1 MTDPRTD
8 RLTTLGL
15 LWAAWEGQGRALAA
29 ERWQQPTRL
38 GDWTVR
44 MLYAHAAGWPVGLSH
59 LVGQAREVAPTH
71 ASAAALLADFNRP
84 GGMATTQA
92 DRVAAAAREDAAIYT
107 PAQMLEQFAVT
118 GPQAI
123 ATARQLG
130 PVVVDYF
137 GRAMLPLEEAVS
149 IGILEATVHL
159 LDLQRA
165 LDVPPDVPPAG
176 LEHTVGLLARM
187 TPPVDFIELA
197 TGRSEVALF
206 PVLR

>member
-1 MTDPRTD
+1 MQRQD

-15 LWAAWEGQGRALAA
+15 LWAAWDRQGRTLAA
-29 ERWQQPTRL
+29 EQWDRPTRL

-44 MLYAHAAGWPVGLSH
+44 MLYAHAAGWPLGFSRLI
-59 LVGQAREVAPTH
+59 GQVRETEPTH
-71 ASAAALLADFNRP
+71 ATAAALLGAFNRP
-84 GGMATTQA
+84 GGIASGQA
-92 DRVAAAAREDAAIYT
+92 DRVAAAAREDAATST
-107 PAQMLEQFAVT
+107 PARMVEQFAVT

-123 ATARQLG
+123 ATARRLG

-137 GRAMLPLEEAVS
+137 GRAMLPLEEAAS

-165 LDVPPDVPPAG
+165 LGAPPDVPAAG
-176 LEHTVGLLARM
+176 VEHTVGLLAAM
-187 TPPVDFIELA
+187 APPVDFIELA
-197 TGRSEVALF
+197 TGRSSVALF

>member
-1 MTDPRTD
+1 MARED

-15 LWAAWEGQGRALAA
+15 LWAAWQQRGQTLSA
-29 ERWQQPTRL
+29 EQWQRPTRL

-44 MLYAHAAGWPVGLSH
+44 MLYAHAAGWPVGFSH
-59 LVGQAREVAPTH
+59 LVGQVRQVQPTH
-71 ASAAALLADFNRP
+71 ATAAALLGDFNRP
-84 GGMATTQA
+84 GGIATSQA
-92 DRVAAAAREDAAIYT
+92 DRVAAAAREDAATYP
-107 PAQMLEQFAVT
+107 PAQMIEQFAVT

-130 PVVVDYF
+130 PAVVDYF
-137 GRAMLPLEEAVS
+137 GRAMLALEEAVS

-165 LDVPPDVPPAG
+165 LGIPPNLPAAG
-176 LEHTVGLLARM
+176 VEHTVRLLAEM
-187 TPPVDFIELA
+187 APPVDFIELA
-197 TGRSEVALF
+197 TGRSSVALF

>member
-1 MTDPRTD
+1 MTPED

-15 LWAAWEGQGRALAA
+15 LWAAWEQQGRALSA
-29 ERWQQPTRL
+29 EQWQQPTRL

-44 MLYAHAAGWPVGLSH
+44 MLYAHAAGWPFGFAH
-59 LVGQAREVAPTH
+59 LVGQVREVAPTH
-71 ASAAALLADFNRP
+71 ASAAGLLGEFNQP
-84 GGMATTQA
+84 GGIATRQA
-92 DRVAAAAREDAAIYT
+92 DRVAAAGREDAAAYT
-107 PAQMLEQFAVT
+107 PAQLIEQFAVT

-123 ATARQLG
+123 TRARELG

-137 GRAMLPLEEAVS
+137 GRAMLPLAEAVS

-165 LDVPPDVPPAG
+165 LEVPPAVPRAG
-176 LEHTVGLLARM
+176 LEHTVRLLATM

-197 TGRSEVALF
+197 TGRSEVTLF

>member
-1 MTDPRTD
+1 MPPED

-15 LWAAWEGQGRALAA
+15 LWAAWEQQGRVLSA
-29 ERWQQPTRL
+29 EQWQQPTRL

-44 MLYAHAAGWPVGLSH
+44 MLYAHAAGWPVGFAH
-59 LVGQAREVAPTH
+59 LVGQVREVAQTH
-71 ASAAALLADFNRP
+71 ASAAGLLGDFNRP
-84 GGMATTQA
+84 GGIATSQA
-92 DRVAAAAREDAAIYT
+92 DRVAAAAREHAAAYT
-107 PAQMLEQFAVT
+107 RAQLIEPFAMT

-130 PVVVDYF
+130 SVVVDYF
-137 GRAMLPLEEAVS
+137 GLAMLPLEEAVS

-165 LDVPPDVPPAG
+165 LDMPPDVPRAG
-176 LEHTVGLLARM
+176 LEHTVGLLAGM

-197 TGRSEVALF
+197 TGRSQVALF

>member
-1 MTDPRTD
+1 MTPED

-15 LWAAWEGQGRALAA
+15 LWAAWEHQGRELAA
-29 ERWQQPTRL
+29 DQWQRPTRL

-44 MLYAHAAGWPVGLSH
+44 MLYAHAASWPVGFAH
-59 LVGQAREVAPTH
+59 LVGQVRQVAPTH
-71 ASAAALLADFNRP
+71 ASAAELLGEFNRP
-84 GGMATTQA
+84 GGIATSQA
-92 DRVAAAAREDAAIYT
+92 DRVAAGAREDAAAYT
-107 PAQMLEQFAVT
+107 PAQLIEPFSET
-118 GPQAI
+118 GPNAI
-123 ATARQLG
+123 ATARRLG

-137 GRAMLPLEEAVS
+137 GRAMLALAEAVS

-165 LDVPPDVPPAG
+165 LEVVPPDVPGAG
-176 LEHTVGLLARM
+176 LEHTVGLLAAM

-197 TGRSEVALF
+197 TGRSEVGLF

>member
-1 MTDPRTD
+1 MTPED

-15 LWAAWEGQGRALAA
+15 LWAAWEHQGRGLAA
-29 ERWQQPTRL
+29 DQWQQPTRL

-44 MLYAHAAGWPVGLSH
+44 TLYAHAASWPVGFAH
-59 LVGQAREVAPTH
+59 LVGQVRPVAPTH
-71 ASAAALLADFNRP
+71 ASAAELLGEFNRP
-84 GGMATTQA
+84 GGIATSQA
-92 DRVAAAAREDAAIYT
+92 DRVAAAAREDAAAYT
-107 PAQMLEQFAVT
+107 PAQLIEQFAVT

-123 ATARQLG
+123 AAARELG

-137 GRAMLPLEEAVS
+137 GRAMLALDEAAS

-159 LDLQRA
+159 LDLQHA
-165 LDVPPDVPPAG
+165 LEVPADVPGAG
-176 LEHTVGLLARM
+176 LEHTVGLLAAM

-197 TGRSEVALF
+197 TGRSQVAVF

>member
-1 MTDPRTD
+1 MTWEA
-8 RLTTLGL
+8 RLTTLEL
-15 LWAAWEGQGRALAA
+15 LWAAWEQQGRALSA
-29 ERWQQPTRL
+29 EQWRQPTRL
-38 GDWTVR
+38 GDWRVR
-44 MLYAHAAGWPVGLSH
+44 MLYAHAAGWPVGFSR
-59 LVGQAREVAPTH
+59 LVGRVREVAPTH
-71 ASAAALLADFNRP
+71 ASAAGLLGDFNRP
-84 GGMATTQA
+84 GGIATSQA
-92 DRVAAAAREDAAIYT
+92 DRVAAAAREHAATST
-107 PAQMLEQFAVT
+107 PAQLIEQFAVT

-137 GRAMLPLEEAVS
+137 GLAMLPMEEAVS

-165 LDVPPDVPPAG
+165 LGVPPDVPSAG
-176 LEHTVGLLARM
+176 LEHTVGLLAKM

-197 TGRSEVALF
+197 TGRSEVELF

>member
-1 MTDPRTD
+1 MTPED

-15 LWAAWEGQGRALAA
+15 LWAAWEQQGRGLAA
-29 ERWQQPTRL
+29 DQWQQPTRL

-59 LVGQAREVAPTH
+59 LVGQVRDVRPTH
-71 ASAAALLADFNRP
+71 ATAAALLGDFNRP
-84 GGMATTQA
+84 GGTATSQA
-92 DRVAAAAREDAAIYT
+92 GRVAAAAREDAATYP
-107 PAQMLEQFAVT
+107 PAQLIEQFAVT

-123 ATARQLG
+123 ARARRLG

-165 LDVPPDVPPAG
+165 LEVPPEVPGAG
-176 LEHTVGLLARM
+176 LEHTVGLLAAM
-187 TPPVDFIELA
+187 APPVDFIELA
-197 TGRSEVALF
+197 TGRRQVAVF

>member
-1 MTDPRTD
+1 MTPED
-8 RLTTLGL
+8 RLTALGL
-15 LWAAWEGQGRALAA
+15 LWAAWKHQGRALSADQ
-29 ERWQQPTRL
+29 WQQPTRL

-44 MLYAHAAGWPVGLSH
+44 MLYAHAASWPVGFAH
-59 LVGQAREVAPTH
+59 LVGQVRQVAPTH
-71 ASAAALLADFNRP
+71 ASAAELLGEFNRP
-84 GGMATTQA
+84 GGIATRQA
-92 DRVAAAAREDAAIYT
+92 DRVAAAAREDAAAYT
-107 PAQMLEQFAVT
+107 PAQMIEQFSVT

-123 ATARQLG
+123 ARARELG
-130 PVVVDYF
+130 SVVVDYF

-165 LDVPPDVPPAG
+165 LEVPPEVPGAG
-176 LEHTVGLLARM
+176 LEHTVGLLATM

-197 TGRSEVALF
+197 TGRSQVALF